1 MDIELCHIH
10 KHFGAVKANDGIDLR
25 VSSGSIHGI
34 LGENGAG
41 KSTLMKILGGL
52 IHADS
57 GTIRLD
63 GSVATLHTP
72 QAAMRHGIGMLF
84 QEPLD
89 FPALSVLDNFI
100 LGQSAV
106 HPRLEQRRR
115 FIELVSEVGFQLNPD
130 AAMDTL
136 SVGERQ
142 QVEILRLM
150 GMGIRLLILDE
161 PTTGISALQKNDLF
175 EALRR
180 FAAGNKTVLLVSHK
194 LEDVET
200 LCHGVTVLRQGRV
213 AGSMPRP
220 FSPRALLG
228 MMFPNPPSGTG
239 AAPPSRQRGSA
250 VLRLTDITVP
260 GGRTGLK
267 QCTVTACE
275 GEILGLAGLEG
286 SGQGEFLRAAAG
298 LSRTAQGRVLIGDDD
313 LTGAPHNRFQDNGV
327 VYLPGNRVQEG
338 LIEGLS
344 VAEHAALI
352 HRDSGFFRPGRRATA
367 RAAESIQAFQ
377 IAGTPGTPVE
387 ALSGGNQQRL
397 MLSFLPASPRLL
409 LLENPTRGLDVESG
423 LWIWQHLQ
431 RLCSQGAC
439 IIFASA
445 ELDEIM
451 MAASRILVFFDGRI
465 IHDTPAGAT
474 SVQALGNAIA
484 GNVSP

>member
-1 MDIELCHIH
+1 MDIELCDIH
-10 KHFGAVKANDGIDLR
+10 KRFGAVNANEGVDLK

-52 IHADS
+52 IRADG

-63 GSVATLHTP
+63 GRGVRIGSP
-72 QAAMRHGIGMLF
+72 QKAMRHGIGMLF

-89 FPALSVLDNFI
+89 FPALTVLDNFI
-100 LGQSAV
+100 LGQPETR
-106 HPRLEQRRR
+106 PRRDQRRR
-115 FIELVSEVGFQLNPD
+115 LIKLANAAGFRLNPE
-130 AAMDTL
+130 AAMAAL

-150 GMGIRLLILDE
+150 GTGIRLLILDE
-161 PTTGISALQKNDLF
+161 PTTGISTLQKNDLF

-180 FAAGNKTVLLVSHK
+180 FAAGQRTVLLVSHK
-194 LEDVET
+194 MEDVET
-200 LCHGVTVLRQGRV
+200 LCNGVTVLRQGRV
-213 AGSMPRP
+213 AGSMQRP
-220 FSPRALLG
+220 FATRAILE
-228 MMFPNPPSGTG
+228 MMFPDPPSRAG
-239 AAPPSRQRGSA
+239 AAPRPRQQGAA
-250 VLRLTDITVP
+250 VLRLTDVSVS

-267 QCTVTACE
+267 HCTVTAFE
-275 GEILGLAGLEG
+275 EEIIGLAGLEG
-286 SGQGEFLRAAAG
+286 SGQVELLRVAAG
-298 LSRTAQGRVLIGDDD
+298 LSRTAQGRVSVGDGD
-313 LTGAPHNRFQDNGV
+313 LTGAPHIRFQQQGV
-327 VYLPGNRVQEG
+327 AYLPGNRVQEG

-352 HRDSGFFRPGRRATA
+352 HRKSGFFRPGRRAA
-367 RAAESIQAFQ
+367 ALAAESIQSFQ
-377 IAGTPGTPVE
+377 IAGTPDTPVE

-423 LWIWQHLQ
+423 VWIWRHLR
-431 RLCSQGAC
+431 RLCNQGTC

-451 MAASRILVFFDGRI
+451 MVASRILVFFDGRV
-465 IHDTPAGAT
+465 IHDTPADAT
-474 SVQALGNAIA
+474 TVQALGNAIA